1 MNQITIILYANLK
14 EKAGTDRIDMQVP
27 TNATI
32 ADLKKIL
39 KKDYPSLGPQLAN
52 VHVMV
57 NKRNLPL
64 ETDVIPPNAEITF
77 LPPISGG

>member
-14 EKAGTDRIDMQVP
+14 EKAGTDRIEMQVP
-27 TNATI
+27 TDATV
-32 ADLKKIL
+32 ADLKQML
-39 KKDYPSLGPQLAN
+39 KQDYPSLAPQLAN

-64 ETDVIPPNAEITF
+64 DTDLIPPNAEITF

>member
-1 MNQITIILYANLK
+1 MNKITIILYANLK
-14 EKAGTDRIDMQVP
+14 EKAGTDRIEMQVP
-27 TNATI
+27 NNATI
-32 ADLKKIL
+32 ADLKQIL
-39 KKDYPSLGPQLAN
+39 KQDYPALGPQLAN

-64 ETDVIPPNAEITF
+64 DTDVVPPDAEITF